1 MDLRVKQSKIILK
14 NYLFFASK
22 YICCCFT
29 LDAKNI
35 FENEFYS
42 RMYVKKIEK
51 WRIIDENN
59 AFSTIVS
66 REKGIYRYN
75 DAIWRKYRNYTISFL
90 TTRQFKRRIES
101 PTILSSIQSMYIFQI
116 SSIDLLFVH
125 RTTLLHCI
133 GKFHRFPRNS
143 WEPTIRFI
151 SHSNNFSNK
160 IQRNTKL
167 FIVTK
172 SIDQWRDL
180 EVDLKN

>member
-101 PTILSSIQSMYIFQI
+101 PTILSSIQSIYIY
-116 SSIDLLFVH
+116 SKSRLSIYY
-125 RTTLLHCI
+125 
-133 GKFHRFPRNS
+133 S
-143 WEPTIRFI
+143 
-151 SHSNNFSNK
+151 
-160 IQRNTKL
+160 
-167 FIVTK
+167 FIVLHFFIVNSTDFQEIRENQLSDSSLIRTASPTK
-172 SIDQWRDL
+172 YKGIQNYSSWRKVSIN
-180 EVDLKN
+180 EETSK

>member
-22 YICCCFT
+22 YICCYFT

-66 REKGIYRYN
+66 REKGIYPYN

-101 PTILSSIQSMYIFQI
+101 PTILSSIQSIYIFQI
-116 SSIDLLFVH
+116 SSIDLLYSFIIV
-125 RTTLLHCI
+125 LH
-133 GKFHRFPRNS
+133 F
-143 WEPTIRFI
+143 
-151 SHSNNFSNK
+151 
-160 IQRNTKL
+160 
-167 FIVTK
+167 FIVSVNSTDFQEIRENQLSDSSLIRTASPTK
-172 SIDQWRDL
+172 YKGI
-180 EVDLKN
+180 

>member
-1 MDLRVKQSKIILK
+1 MYNFFNNCMDLRVKQSKIILK

-22 YICCCFT
+22 YICCYFT

-90 TTRQFKRRIES
+90 TTRQFKRRIS
-101 PTILSSIQSMYIFQI
+101 NDPIIDPIDIYIPNLLYRSIIRSSSYYT
-116 SSIDLLFVH
+116 SSLY
-125 RTTLLHCI
+125 R
-133 GKFHRFPRNS
+133 
-143 WEPTIRFI
+143 
-151 SHSNNFSNK
+151 
-160 IQRNTKL
+160 
-167 FIVTK
+167 
-172 SIDQWRDL
+172 
-180 EVDLKN
+180 

>member
-75 DAIWRKYRNYTISFL
+75 DVIWRKYRNYTISFL

-101 PTILSSIQSMYIFQI
+101 PTILSSIQSIYIFQI
-116 SSIDLLFVH
+116 SSIDLLFIV
-125 RTTLLHCI
+125 LHV
-133 GKFHRFPRNS
+133 
-143 WEPTIRFI
+143 
-151 SHSNNFSNK
+151 
-160 IQRNTKL
+160 
-167 FIVTK
+167 FIVSVNSTDFQEIRENQLSDSSLIRTASPTK
-172 SIDQWRDL
+172 YKGIQSYSSWRKVSIN
-180 EVDLKN
+180 EETSK